1 VDIGLTDQASAH
13 RISAGRSLF
22 RGHMRRFA
30 QWSRRHPRIA
40 WVTAAAVVCLVLFWC
55 YLRQAQTYQLNT
67 DPAGQA
73 LQAWDMLHGNLL
85 LRGWWLGDVSFY
97 TVELPLNMIIEMIVG
112 LRPVEISILAALVY
126 TAVVLLTALLAKG
139 RARGR
144 EGVVR
149 ALLGGGILLAPS
161 LVLGTR
167 VLMQGPDHLGTAVP
181 ILLMLLVLDRARERW
196 WVPVVVGVLLT
207 LAQVSDVLATFAG
220 AVAVAVAC
228 GVRVVRG
235 RPQKSGGYDLC
246 LGLAA
251 VASIGLARLVLWG
264 INAAGGFYMR
274 PPKNGLGLAPISALP
289 AHLGDTGYNLLILF
303 GADFFGQQTVVGV
316 ILAVLHLTGVAL
328 ALWGLWIGLSGF
340 FGCAADRVTQ
350 VLVAGTVI
358 ILAAGIFG
366 NYMSK
371 IVGAH
376 EIVTVLPFC
385 AVLAGRLLGDR
396 LVKARLVPLLAVG
409 LACYLGALA
418 YNDTQPVQAP
428 LHADLA
434 DWLEAHHLT
443 TGLAPYWE
451 SNITSL
457 DSGGRVRLAPLKPGG
472 ASANPY
478 ESDSAWYDPAVSRA
492 NFVVTVSAPPS
503 DASLVTPAQVQAQ
516 FGPPARTYHF
526 REYTVM
532 VYDYNLLT
540 RLQVPSLGGFLGGSR
555 LLTSS
560 GARGSA
566 DAPSESSPQ
575 DTAVSVH
582 EPAAHGGRTKR

>member
-1 VDIGLTDQASAH
+1 VDIGLTDQASA
-13 RISAGRSLF
+13 RRVSAGRSLF
-22 RGHMRRFA
+22 REHMRRFT
-30 QWSRRHPRIA
+30 QWSRRHPRLA

-55 YLRQAQTYQLNT
+55 YLRQAQTYQLNA

-112 LRPVEISILAALVY
+112 LRPVEISILAALIY

-139 RARGR
+139 SARGR

-181 ILLMLLVLDRARERW
+181 ILVMLLVLDRAPERW

-220 AVAVAVAC
+220 AAAVAVAC
-228 GVRVVRG
+228 GVRVCLEIVRSQ
-235 RPQKSGGYDLC
+235 RPLKSAGYDLS

-251 VASIGLARLVLWG
+251 VVSIGLAQLVLWG

-274 PPKNGLGLAPISALP
+274 PPKNGLGLAPLSALP
-289 AHLGDTGYNLLILF
+289 AHAGDLGYNLLILF
-303 GADFFGQQTVVGV
+303 GADFFGQNTVVGV
-316 ILAVLHLTGVAL
+316 VLALLHLTGVAL
-328 ALWGLWIGLSGF
+328 ALWGLLIGLSGF
-340 FGCAADRVTQ
+340 FGRAADRVTQ
-350 VLVAGTVI
+350 VLVASTVI
-358 ILAAGIFG
+358 ILAAGTFS

-385 AVLAGRLLGDR
+385 AVLAGRLLGGG
-396 LVKARLVPLLAVG
+396 LVKARLTPLLAVG

-418 YNDTQPVQAP
+418 YNDTQPIRAP
-428 LHADLA
+428 LHVDLA
-434 DWLEAHHLT
+434 NWLEAHHLT

-472 ASANPY
+472 AAANPY
-478 ESDSAWYDPAVSRA
+478 ESDAAWYNPAVSRA

-503 DASLVTPAQVQAQ
+503 DAALVTPDEVRAQ

-526 REYTVM
+526 EEYTVM

-540 RLQVPSLGGFLGGSR
+540 RLQVPSVGGF
-555 LLTSS
+555 
-560 GARGSA
+560 
-566 DAPSESSPQ
+566 
-575 DTAVSVH
+575 
-582 EPAAHGGRTKR
+582 

>member
-1 VDIGLTDQASAH
+1 MDSGLTDQATA
-13 RISAGRSLF
+13 RPAGAGRSPF
-22 RGHMRRFA
+22 REHMRRFTR
-30 QWSRRHPRIA
+30 WSRRHPRIA
-40 WVTAAAVVCLVLFWC
+40 WVTATAGIGLVLFWC
-55 YLRQAQTYQLNT
+55 YLRQAQTYQLNA

-97 TVELPLNMIIEMIVG
+97 TVELPLNMIIEAIIG
-112 LRPVEISILAALVY
+112 LRPVGIHILAALIY

-139 RARGR
+139 SARGR

-181 ILLMLLVLDRARERW
+181 ILLALLVLDRAQERW

-207 LAQVSDVLATFAG
+207 LAQVSDVLATFA
-220 AVAVAVAC
+220 AAAAVAVAC
-228 GVRVVRG
+228 GVRVFLEIVRRQ
-235 RPQKSGGYDLC
+235 RPLKSAGYDLS

-251 VASIGLARLVLWG
+251 VVSVGLAHLVLRG

-274 PPKNGLGLAPISALP
+274 PPKNGMGLAPISALP
-289 AHLGDTGYNLLILF
+289 AHAWDTVYNLLILF
-303 GADFFGQQTVVGV
+303 GADFFGQRTVVGV
-316 ILAVLHLTGVAL
+316 VLALLHLTGVAL
-328 ALWGLWIGLSGF
+328 ALWGLLIGLFGF
-340 FGCAADRVTQ
+340 FGRAADRVTQ

-385 AVLAGRLLGDR
+385 AVLAGRLLGGG

-418 YNDTQPVQAP
+418 YNDTQPVRAP
-428 LHADLA
+428 LHVDLA

-457 DSGGRVRLAPLKPGG
+457 ASGGRVRLAPLKPGG

-478 ESDSAWYDPAVSRA
+478 ESDSAWYNPAVSRA

-503 DASLVTPAQVQAQ
+503 DASLVTPGEVHAR

-526 REYTVM
+526 KEYTVM

-540 RLQVPSLGGFLGGSR
+540 RLQVPSLGGF
-555 LLTSS
+555 
-560 GARGSA
+560 
-566 DAPSESSPQ
+566 
-575 DTAVSVH
+575 
-582 EPAAHGGRTKR
+582 

>member
-1 VDIGLTDQASAH
+1 VDIGLTDQASA
-13 RISAGRSLF
+13 RRVSAGRSLF
-22 RGHMRRFA
+22 REHMLRFTR
-30 QWSRRHPRIA
+30 WSRRHPRLA

-55 YLRQAQTYQLNT
+55 YLRQAQTYQLNA

-97 TVELPLNMIIEMIVG
+97 TVELPLNMIIEAIVG
-112 LRPVEISILAALVY
+112 LRPVEISILAALIY

-139 RARGR
+139 SARGR

-220 AVAVAVAC
+220 AVAVAAAC
-228 GVRVVRG
+228 GVRVFLDVVRSQ
-235 RPQKSGGYDLC
+235 RPLKSAGYDIS

-251 VASIGLARLVLWG
+251 VFSIGLARLVLWG

-274 PPKNGLGLAPISALP
+274 PPKNGMGLAPISALP
-289 AHLGDTGYNLLILF
+289 THAWETGYNLLILF
-303 GADFFGQQTVVGV
+303 GADFFGQHTVIGV
-316 ILAVLHLTGVAL
+316 VFALLHLAGLAL
-328 ALWGLWIGLSGF
+328 ALWGLLIGLSGF
-340 FGCAADRVTQ
+340 FGRTADRVIQ
-350 VLVAGTVI
+350 VLVASTVI

-385 AVLAGRLLGDR
+385 AVLAGRLLGGG
-396 LVKARLVPLLAVG
+396 LVKARLVPVLAVG

-503 DASLVTPAQVQAQ
+503 DASLVTPDDVQAQ

-526 REYTVM
+526 DEYTVM

-540 RLQVPSLGGFLGGSR
+540 RLQVPSLGGF
-555 LLTSS
+555 
-560 GARGSA
+560 
-566 DAPSESSPQ
+566 
-575 DTAVSVH
+575 
-582 EPAAHGGRTKR
+582 

>member
-1 VDIGLTDQASAH
+1 
-13 RISAGRSLF
+13 
-22 RGHMRRFA
+22 
-30 QWSRRHPRIA
+30 
-40 WVTAAAVVCLVLFWC
+40 
-55 YLRQAQTYQLNT
+55 
-67 DPAGQA
+67 
-73 LQAWDMLHGNLL
+73 
-85 LRGWWLGDVSFY
+85 
-97 TVELPLNMIIEMIVG
+97 
-112 LRPVEISILAALVY
+112 
-126 TAVVLLTALLAKG
+126 
-139 RARGR
+139 
-144 EGVVR
+144 
-149 ALLGGGILLAPS
+149 
-161 LVLGTR
+161 
-167 VLMQGPDHLGTAVP
+167 
-181 ILLMLLVLDRARERW
+181 
-196 WVPVVVGVLLT
+196 VLLT

-220 AVAVAVAC
+220 AAAVALAC
-228 GVRVVRG
+228 GVRVFLDVVRCQ
-235 RPQKSGGYDLC
+235 RPLKSAGYDLS

-251 VASIGLARLVLWG
+251 VISIGLAHLILWG

-289 AHLGDTGYNLLILF
+289 AHAGETVYNLLILF

-316 ILAVLHLTGVAL
+316 ILALLHLTGVAL
-328 ALWGLWIGLSGF
+328 ALWGLLIGLSGF
-340 FGCAADRVTQ
+340 FGRAADRVTQ

-385 AVLAGRLLGDR
+385 AVLAGRLLGGG
-396 LVKARLVPLLAVG
+396 LVKARLVPVLAVG

-457 DSGGRVRLAPLKPGG
+457 NSGGRVRLAPLKPGG

-478 ESDSAWYDPAVSRA
+478 ESHSAWYNPAVSRA

-503 DASLVTPAQVQAQ
+503 DASLVTPAQVHAQ

-526 REYTVM
+526 KEYTVM

-540 RLQVPSLGGFLGGSR
+540 RLQVPSLGGF
-555 LLTSS
+555 
-560 GARGSA
+560 
-566 DAPSESSPQ
+566 
-575 DTAVSVH
+575 
-582 EPAAHGGRTKR
+582 

>member
-1 VDIGLTDQASAH
+1 MDIGLTDQASA
-13 RISAGRSLF
+13 RRASAGRSLF
-22 RGHMRRFA
+22 REHMRRFT
-30 QWSRRHPRIA
+30 QWSRRHPRLA

-55 YLRQAQTYQLNT
+55 YLRQAQTYQLNV

-112 LRPVEISILAALVY
+112 LRPVEISILAALIY

-139 RARGR
+139 SARGR

-181 ILLMLLVLDRARERW
+181 ILLALLVLDRTPERW
-196 WVPVVVGVLLT
+196 WVPVLVGVLLT

-220 AVAVAVAC
+220 AAAVAVAC
-228 GVRVVRG
+228 GVRVGLEIVRG
-235 RPQKSGGYDLC
+235 RPLKSAGYDLC

-251 VASIGLARLVLWG
+251 VVSIGLAHLVLWG

-274 PPKNGLGLAPISALP
+274 PPKYGLGLAPLSALP
-289 AHLGDTGYNLLILF
+289 THAWETGYNLLILF
-303 GADFFGQQTVVGV
+303 GADFFGQHTVVGV
-316 ILAVLHLTGVAL
+316 VLALLHLAGVAL
-328 ALWGLWIGLSGF
+328 ALCGLSIGLSGF
-340 FGCAADRVTQ
+340 FGRGADRVTQ

-366 NYMSK
+366 NYMSEV
-371 IVGAH
+371 VGAH

-385 AVLAGRLLGDR
+385 AVLAGRLLGDG

-418 YNDTQPVQAP
+418 YNDTQPVRAP
-428 LHADLA
+428 LHGNLA

-443 TGLAPYWE
+443 SGLAPYWE

-478 ESDSAWYDPAVSRA
+478 ESDSAWFDPAVSRA
-492 NFVVTVSAPPS
+492 NFVVTVSSPPS
-503 DASLVTPAQVQAQ
+503 DAALVTPGQVDAR

-526 REYTVM
+526 EEYTVM

-540 RLQVPSLGGFLGGSR
+540 RLQVPSLGGF
-555 LLTSS
+555 
-560 GARGSA
+560 
-566 DAPSESSPQ
+566 
-575 DTAVSVH
+575 
-582 EPAAHGGRTKR
+582 

>member
-1 VDIGLTDQASAH
+1 VDIGLTDQASA
-13 RISAGRSLF
+13 RRASAGRSLF
-22 RGHMRRFA
+22 REHMLRFTR
-30 QWSRRHPRIA
+30 WSRRHPRLA

-112 LRPVEISILAALVY
+112 LRPVEISILAALIY

-139 RARGR
+139 SARGR

-220 AVAVAVAC
+220 AAAVALAC
-228 GVRVVRG
+228 GVRVFLDVVRCQ
-235 RPQKSGGYDLC
+235 RPLKSAGYDLS

-251 VASIGLARLVLWG
+251 VISIGLAHLILWG

-289 AHLGDTGYNLLILF
+289 AHAGETVYNLLILF

-316 ILAVLHLTGVAL
+316 ILALLHLTGVAL
-328 ALWGLWIGLSGF
+328 ALWGLLIGLSGF
-340 FGCAADRVTQ
+340 FGRAADRVTQ

-385 AVLAGRLLGDR
+385 AVLAGRLLGGG
-396 LVKARLVPLLAVG
+396 LVKARLVPVLAVG

-457 DSGGRVRLAPLKPGG
+457 NSGGRVRLAPLKPGG

-478 ESDSAWYDPAVSRA
+478 ESHSAWYNPAVSRA

-503 DASLVTPAQVQAQ
+503 DASLVTPAQVHAQ

-526 REYTVM
+526 KEYTVM

-540 RLQVPSLGGFLGGSR
+540 RLQVPSLGGF
-555 LLTSS
+555 
-560 GARGSA
+560 
-566 DAPSESSPQ
+566 
-575 DTAVSVH
+575 
-582 EPAAHGGRTKR
+582 

>member
-1 VDIGLTDQASAH
+1 MDIGLTDQASA
-13 RISAGRSLF
+13 RRVSAGRSLF
-22 RGHMRRFA
+22 REHMLRFTR
-30 QWSRRHPRIA
+30 WSRRHPRLA

-112 LRPVEISILAALVY
+112 LRPVEISILAALIY

-139 RARGR
+139 SARGR

-181 ILLMLLVLDRARERW
+181 ILLMLLVLDRAPERW

-220 AVAVAVAC
+220 AAAVAVAC
-228 GVRVVRG
+228 GVRVCLEIVRRQ
-235 RPQKSGGYDLC
+235 RPLKFPGYDLS
-246 LGLAA
+246 LVVAA
-251 VASIGLARLVLWG
+251 VISIGLAHLVPWG
-264 INAAGGFYMR
+264 IHAAGGFYLR

-289 AHLGDTGYNLLILF
+289 THAWDMGYNLLILF
-303 GADFFGQQTVVGV
+303 GADFFGQQTAVGV
-316 ILAVLHLTGVAL
+316 VLALLHLTGVAL
-328 ALWGLWIGLSGF
+328 ALLGLLIGLFGF
-340 FGCAADRVTQ
+340 FGRAADRVIQ

-358 ILAAGIFG
+358 ILVAGTFG
-366 NYMSK
+366 NYMAK

-385 AVLAGRLLGDR
+385 AVLAGRLLGGC
-396 LVKARLVPLLAVG
+396 LVKARLVPTLAVG

-418 YNDTQPVQAP
+418 YNDTQPIQAP
-428 LHADLA
+428 LHVDLA

-478 ESDSAWYDPAVSRA
+478 ESNSAWYNPAVSRA

-503 DASLVTPAQVQAQ
+503 DASLVTPGEVLAQ

-526 REYTVM
+526 EEYTVM

-540 RLQVPSLGGFLGGSR
+540 RLRVPSLGGF
-555 LLTSS
+555 
-560 GARGSA
+560 
-566 DAPSESSPQ
+566 
-575 DTAVSVH
+575 
-582 EPAAHGGRTKR
+582 

>member
-1 VDIGLTDQASAH
+1 VDIGLTDQASA
-13 RISAGRSLF
+13 RRASAGRSLF
-22 RGHMRRFA
+22 REHMLRFT
-30 QWSRRHPRIA
+30 QWSRRHPRLA
-40 WVTAAAVVCLVLFWC
+40 WVTAAVLVCLVLFWC
-55 YLRQAQTYQLNT
+55 YLRQAQTYQLNA

-97 TVELPLNMIIEMIVG
+97 TVELPLNMIIEAIIG
-112 LRPVEISILAALVY
+112 LRPLEISILAALIY

-139 RARGR
+139 SARGR

-220 AVAVAVAC
+220 AAAVAVAC
-228 GVRVVRG
+228 GVRVFLDVVRCQ
-235 RPQKSGGYDLC
+235 RPLKSAGYDIS

-251 VASIGLARLVLWG
+251 VISIGLAHLVIWG

-274 PPKNGLGLAPISALP
+274 PPKNGIGFAPLSALP
-289 AHLGDTGYNLLILF
+289 THAWETGYNLLILF
-303 GADFFGQQTVVGV
+303 GADFFGQQTTVGV
-316 ILAVLHLTGVAL
+316 VLALLHLAGLAL
-328 ALWGLWIGLSGF
+328 ALWGLLIGLSGF
-340 FGCAADRVTQ
+340 FGRTADRVTQ
-350 VLVAGTVI
+350 ILVASTVI
-358 ILAAGIFG
+358 ILAAGMFG
-366 NYMSK
+366 NYMSEV
-371 IVGAH
+371 VGAH

-385 AVLAGRLLGDR
+385 AVLAGRLLGGG
-396 LVKARLVPLLAVG
+396 LVRARLVPLLAVG

-418 YNDTQPVQAP
+418 YNDTQPVRAP

-478 ESDSAWYDPAVSRA
+478 ESNSAWYDPAVSRA

-503 DASLVTPAQVQAQ
+503 DASLVTPAQVEAQ

-526 REYTVM
+526 KEYTVM

-540 RLQVPSLGGFLGGSR
+540 RLQVPSLGGF
-555 LLTSS
+555 
-560 GARGSA
+560 
-566 DAPSESSPQ
+566 
-575 DTAVSVH
+575 
-582 EPAAHGGRTKR
+582 

>member
-1 VDIGLTDQASAH
+1 MDSGLTDQATA
-13 RISAGRSLF
+13 RPAGAGRSPF
-22 RGHMRRFA
+22 REHMRRFA
-30 QWSRRHPRIA
+30 RWSRRHPRLL
-40 WVTAAAVVCLVLFWC
+40 WVTATAAIGLVLFWC

-97 TVELPLNMIIEMIVG
+97 TVELPLNMIIEAIIG
-112 LRPVEISILAALVY
+112 LRPFEIPILAALIY

-139 RARGR
+139 SARGR

-149 ALLGGGILLAPS
+149 AVLGGGILLAPS

-181 ILLMLLVLDRARERW
+181 ILLMLLVLDRAPERW

-220 AVAVAVAC
+220 AAAVAVAC
-228 GVRVVRG
+228 GVRVCLEIVRRQ
-235 RPQKSGGYDLC
+235 RPLKFPGYDLS
-246 LGLAA
+246 LVVAA
-251 VASIGLARLVLWG
+251 VISIGLAHLVLWG
-264 INAAGGFYMR
+264 IHAAGGFYLR

-289 AHLGDTGYNLLILF
+289 THAWDMGYNLLILF
-303 GADFFGQQTVVGV
+303 GADFFGQQTAVGV
-316 ILAVLHLTGVAL
+316 VLALLHLTGVAL
-328 ALWGLWIGLSGF
+328 ALLGLLIGLFGF
-340 FGCAADRVTQ
+340 FGRAADRVIQ

-358 ILAAGIFG
+358 ILAAGTFG

-385 AVLAGRLLGDR
+385 AVLAGRLLGGR
-396 LVKARLVPLLAVG
+396 LVKARLVPTLAVG

-418 YNDTQPVQAP
+418 YNDTQPIQAP
-428 LHADLA
+428 LHVDLA

-478 ESDSAWYDPAVSRA
+478 ESNSAWYNPAVSRA

-503 DASLVTPAQVQAQ
+503 DASLVTPGEVLAQ

-526 REYTVM
+526 EEYTVM

-540 RLQVPSLGGFLGGSR
+540 RLRVPSLGGF
-555 LLTSS
+555 
-560 GARGSA
+560 
-566 DAPSESSPQ
+566 
-575 DTAVSVH
+575 
-582 EPAAHGGRTKR
+582 

>member
-1 VDIGLTDQASAH
+1 MDSGLTDQATA
-13 RISAGRSLF
+13 RPAGAGRSPF
-22 RGHMRRFA
+22 REHMRRFA
-30 QWSRRHPRIA
+30 RWSRRHPRLV
-40 WVTAAAVVCLVLFWC
+40 WVAAAAAVCLVLFWC
-55 YLRQAQTYQLNT
+55 YLRQAQTYQLNA

-97 TVELPLNMIIEMIVG
+97 TVELPLNMIIEAIVG
-112 LRPVEISILAALVY
+112 LRPVEIPILAALIY

-139 RARGR
+139 SAHGR

-167 VLMQGPDHLGTAVP
+167 VLLQGPDHLGTAVP
-181 ILLMLLVLDRARERW
+181 ILLALLVLDRAPERW

-220 AVAVAVAC
+220 AAAVAVAC
-228 GVRVVRG
+228 GVRVFLDSVRRQ
-235 RPQKSGGYDLC
+235 RPLKSAGYDLS

-251 VASIGLARLVLWG
+251 VVSIGLAHLVLWG

-274 PPKNGLGLAPISALP
+274 PPKNGLGLAPLSALP
-289 AHLGDTGYNLLILF
+289 AHAGDLGYNLLILF
-303 GADFFGQQTVVGV
+303 GADFFGQDTVVGV
-316 ILAVLHLTGVAL
+316 VLALLHLTGVAL
-328 ALWGLWIGLSGF
+328 ALWGLLIGLSGF
-340 FGCAADRVTQ
+340 FGRAADRVTQ
-350 VLVAGTVI
+350 VLVASTVI
-358 ILAAGIFG
+358 ILAAGTFS

-385 AVLAGRLLGDR
+385 AVLAGRLLGGG
-396 LVKARLVPLLAVG
+396 LVKARLTPLLAVG

-418 YNDTQPVQAP
+418 YNDTQPIRAP
-428 LHADLA
+428 LHVDLA

-457 DSGGRVRLAPLKPGG
+457 ASGGRVRLAPLKPGG

-478 ESDSAWYDPAVSRA
+478 ESDSAWYNPAVSRA
-492 NFVVTVSAPPS
+492 NFVVMVSAPPS
-503 DASLVTPAQVQAQ
+503 DAALVTPDDVRAQ

-526 REYTVM
+526 EEYTVM

-540 RLQVPSLGGFLGGSR
+540 RLQVPSLGGF
-555 LLTSS
+555 
-560 GARGSA
+560 
-566 DAPSESSPQ
+566 
-575 DTAVSVH
+575 
-582 EPAAHGGRTKR
+582 

>member
-1 VDIGLTDQASAH
+1 VDIGLTDQASA
-13 RISAGRSLF
+13 RRVSAGRSLF
-22 RGHMRRFA
+22 REHMLRFTR
-30 QWSRRHPRIA
+30 WSRRHPRLA

-112 LRPVEISILAALVY
+112 LRPVEISILAALIY

-139 RARGR
+139 SARGR

-181 ILLMLLVLDRARERW
+181 ILLMLLVLDRAPERW

-220 AVAVAVAC
+220 AAAVAVAC
-228 GVRVVRG
+228 GVRVFLNSVRRQ
-235 RPQKSGGYDLC
+235 RPPKSAGYDLS

-251 VASIGLARLVLWG
+251 VVSIGLAHLVLWG

-274 PPKNGLGLAPISALP
+274 PPKNGLGLAPLSTLATH
-289 AHLGDTGYNLLILF
+289 AWETGYNLLILF
-303 GADFFGQQTVVGV
+303 GADFFGQDTVVSV
-316 ILAVLHLTGVAL
+316 VLAVLHLTGVAL
-328 ALWGLWIGLSGF
+328 ALWGLLIGLSGF
-340 FGCAADRVTQ
+340 FGRAADRVTQ
-350 VLVAGTVI
+350 VLVASTVI
-358 ILAAGIFG
+358 ILAAGLFG
-366 NYMSK
+366 NYMSEV
-371 IVGAH
+371 VGAH

-385 AVLAGRLLGDR
+385 AVLAGRLLGDG
-396 LVKARLVPLLAVG
+396 LVKLRLVPLLAVG

-428 LHADLA
+428 LHVDLA
-434 DWLEAHHLT
+434 NWLEAHHLT

-478 ESDSAWYDPAVSRA
+478 ESDSAWYNPAVSRA

-503 DASLVTPAQVQAQ
+503 DAALVTPADVRAQ

-526 REYTVM
+526 EEYTVM

-540 RLQVPSLGGFLGGSR
+540 RLQVPSLGGF
-555 LLTSS
+555 
-560 GARGSA
+560 
-566 DAPSESSPQ
+566 
-575 DTAVSVH
+575 
-582 EPAAHGGRTKR
+582 

>member
-1 VDIGLTDQASAH
+1 VDIGLTDQASA
-13 RISAGRSLF
+13 RRVSAGRSLF
-22 RGHMRRFA
+22 REHMRRFT
-30 QWSRRHPRIA
+30 QWSGRHPRLA

-55 YLRQAQTYQLNT
+55 YLRQAQTYQLNA

-85 LRGWWLGDVSFY
+85 LSGWWLGDVSFY

-112 LRPVEISILAALVY
+112 LRPVEISVLAALIY

-139 RARGR
+139 SARGR

-181 ILLMLLVLDRARERW
+181 ILVMLLVLDRAPERW

-220 AVAVAVAC
+220 AAAVAVAC
-228 GVRVVRG
+228 GVRVFLDSVRRQ
-235 RPQKSGGYDLC
+235 RPLKSAGYDLS

-251 VASIGLARLVLWG
+251 VVSIGLAQLVLWG

-274 PPKNGLGLAPISALP
+274 PPKNGLGLAPLSALP
-289 AHLGDTGYNLLILF
+289 AHAGDLGYNLLILF
-303 GADFFGQQTVVGV
+303 GADFFGQNTVVGV
-316 ILAVLHLTGVAL
+316 VLALLHLTGVAL
-328 ALWGLWIGLSGF
+328 ALWGLLIGLSGF
-340 FGCAADRVTQ
+340 FGRAADRVTQ
-350 VLVAGTVI
+350 VLVASTVI
-358 ILAAGIFG
+358 ILAAGTFS

-385 AVLAGRLLGDR
+385 AVLAGRLLGGG
-396 LVKARLVPLLAVG
+396 LVKARLTPLLAVG

-418 YNDTQPVQAP
+418 YNDTQPIRAP
-428 LHADLA
+428 LHVDLA
-434 DWLEAHHLT
+434 NWLEAHHLT

-503 DASLVTPAQVQAQ
+503 DAALVTPDEVRAQ

-526 REYTVM
+526 EEYTVM

-540 RLQVPSLGGFLGGSR
+540 RLQVPSVGGF
-555 LLTSS
+555 
-560 GARGSA
+560 
-566 DAPSESSPQ
+566 
-575 DTAVSVH
+575 
-582 EPAAHGGRTKR
+582 

>member
-1 VDIGLTDQASAH
+1 
-13 RISAGRSLF
+13 
-22 RGHMRRFA
+22 
-30 QWSRRHPRIA
+30 
-40 WVTAAAVVCLVLFWC
+40 VLFWC
-55 YLRQAQTYQLNT
+55 YLRQAQTYQLNA

-97 TVELPLNMIIEMIVG
+97 TVELPLNMIIEAIVG
-112 LRPVEISILAALVY
+112 LRPVEISILAALIY

-139 RARGR
+139 SARGR

-228 GVRVVRG
+228 GVRVFLDVVRCQ
-235 RPQKSGGYDLC
+235 RPLKSAGYDIS

-251 VASIGLARLVLWG
+251 VFSIGLARLVLWG

-274 PPKNGLGLAPISALP
+274 PPKNGMGLAPISALP
-289 AHLGDTGYNLLILF
+289 THAWETGYNLLILF
-303 GADFFGQQTVVGV
+303 GADFFGQHTVIGV
-316 ILAVLHLTGVAL
+316 VFALLHLAGLAL
-328 ALWGLWIGLSGF
+328 ALWGLLIGLSGF
-340 FGCAADRVTQ
+340 FGRTADRVIQ
-350 VLVAGTVI
+350 VLVASTVI

-385 AVLAGRLLGDR
+385 AVLAGRLLGSG

-418 YNDTQPVQAP
+418 YNDTQPVRAP

-503 DASLVTPAQVQAQ
+503 DASLVTPDEVQAQ

-526 REYTVM
+526 DEYTVM

-540 RLQVPSLGGFLGGSR
+540 RLQVPSLGGF
-555 LLTSS
+555 
-560 GARGSA
+560 
-566 DAPSESSPQ
+566 
-575 DTAVSVH
+575 
-582 EPAAHGGRTKR
+582 

>member
-1 VDIGLTDQASAH
+1 MDIGLTDQASA
-13 RISAGRSLF
+13 RRVSAGRSLF
-22 RGHMRRFA
+22 REHMRRFT
-30 QWSRRHPRIA
+30 QWSRRHPRLA

-55 YLRQAQTYQLNT
+55 YLRQAQTYQLNA

-112 LRPVEISILAALVY
+112 LRPVEISILAALIY

-139 RARGR
+139 SARGR

-181 ILLMLLVLDRARERW
+181 ILLALLVLDRAPERW

-220 AVAVAVAC
+220 AAAVAVAC
-228 GVRVVRG
+228 GVRVGLEVVRRQ
-235 RPQKSGGYDLC
+235 RPLKSAGYDLWI
-246 LGLAA
+246 GLAA
-251 VASIGLARLVLWG
+251 VISIELAHLVLWG

-289 AHLGDTGYNLLILF
+289 AHAGDLAYNLLILF
-303 GADFFGQQTVVGV
+303 GADFFGQHTAVGV
-316 ILAVLHLTGVAL
+316 VLALLHLTGVAL
-328 ALWGLWIGLSGF
+328 ALCGLLIGLAGF
-340 FGCAADRVTQ
+340 FGRAADRVIQ

-358 ILAAGIFG
+358 ILAAGTFG

-385 AVLAGRLLGDR
+385 AVLAGRFLGGA

-428 LHADLA
+428 LHVDLA
-434 DWLEAHHLT
+434 DWLVAHHLT

-492 NFVVTVSAPPS
+492 NFVVTVSSPPS
-503 DASLVTPAQVQAQ
+503 DASLVTPGQVQAR

-526 REYTVM
+526 KEYTVM

-540 RLQVPSLGGFLGGSR
+540 RLQVPSLGGF
-555 LLTSS
+555 
-560 GARGSA
+560 
-566 DAPSESSPQ
+566 
-575 DTAVSVH
+575 
-582 EPAAHGGRTKR
+582 

>member
-1 VDIGLTDQASAH
+1 VDIGLTDQASA
-13 RISAGRSLF
+13 RRVSAGRSLF
-22 RGHMRRFA
+22 REHMLRFTR
-30 QWSRRHPRIA
+30 WSRRHPRLA

-112 LRPVEISILAALVY
+112 LRPVEISILAALIY

-139 RARGR
+139 SARGR

-220 AVAVAVAC
+220 AAAVALAC
-228 GVRVVRG
+228 GVRVFLDVVRCQ
-235 RPQKSGGYDLC
+235 RPLKSAGYDLS

-251 VASIGLARLVLWG
+251 VISIGLAHLILWG

-289 AHLGDTGYNLLILF
+289 AHAGETVYNLLILF

-316 ILAVLHLTGVAL
+316 ILALLHLTGVAL
-328 ALWGLWIGLSGF
+328 ALWGLLIGLSGF
-340 FGCAADRVTQ
+340 FGRAADRVTQ

-385 AVLAGRLLGDR
+385 AVLAGRLLGGG
-396 LVKARLVPLLAVG
+396 LVKARLVPVLAVG

-503 DASLVTPAQVQAQ
+503 DASLVTPDEVQAQ

-526 REYTVM
+526 DEYTVM

-540 RLQVPSLGGFLGGSR
+540 RLQVPSLGGF
-555 LLTSS
+555 
-560 GARGSA
+560 
-566 DAPSESSPQ
+566 
-575 DTAVSVH
+575 
-582 EPAAHGGRTKR
+582 

>member
-1 VDIGLTDQASAH
+1 MDTGLTDQATAQH
-13 RISAGRSLF
+13 AGSGWLPCWE
-22 RGHMRRFA
+22 HMRRFA
-30 QWSRRHPRIA
+30 RWSRRHPRIA
-40 WVTAAAVVCLVLFWC
+40 WVTAAAVVSLVLFWC
-55 YLRQAQTYQLNT
+55 YLRQAETYQLNA

-97 TVELPLNMIIEMIVG
+97 TVELPLNMIIEAIIG
-112 LRPVEISILAALVY
+112 LRPVEIHILAALIY

-139 RARGR
+139 SARGR

-167 VLMQGPDHLGTAVP
+167 VLMQGPDHLGTVVP
-181 ILLMLLVLDRARERW
+181 ILLMLLVLDRAPERW

-207 LAQVSDVLATFAG
+207 LAQVSDALATFA
-220 AVAVAVAC
+220 AAAAVAVAC
-228 GVRVVRG
+228 GVRVCSEILCRQ
-235 RPQKSGGYDLC
+235 RPRKFRGYDLS
-246 LGLAA
+246 LVVAA
-251 VASIGLARLVLWG
+251 VISIGLAHLVLSG
-264 INAAGGFYMR
+264 IHAAGGFYMP
-274 PPKNGLGLAPISALP
+274 PPKNGMGFAPLSALP
-289 AHLGDTGYNLLILF
+289 AHAWDMGYNLLILF
-303 GADFFGQQTVVGV
+303 GADFFGQQTTVGV
-316 ILAVLHLTGVAL
+316 VLALLHLAGVAL
-328 ALWGLWIGLSGF
+328 ALWGLLLGLFGF
-340 FGCAADRVTQ
+340 FGRAADRVPQ

-358 ILAAGIFG
+358 ILVAGTFG

-385 AVLAGRLLGDR
+385 AVLAGRLLGGR
-396 LVKARLVPLLAVG
+396 LVKARLAPLLAPLLAVG

-428 LHADLA
+428 LHVDLA

-478 ESDSAWYDPAVSRA
+478 ESDSAWYNPAVSRA
-492 NFVVTVSAPPS
+492 NFVVTVSSPPS
-503 DASLVTPAQVQAQ
+503 DASLVTPGEVHAR

-526 REYTVM
+526 KQYTVM

-540 RLQVPSLGGFLGGSR
+540 WLHIPSLGGFSAGQLPQSP
-555 LLTSS
+555 LTT
-560 GARGSA
+560 
-566 DAPSESSPQ
+566 PH
-575 DTAVSVH
+575 VC
-582 EPAAHGGRTKR
+582 

>member
-1 VDIGLTDQASAH
+1 MDIGLTDQASAH

-22 RGHMRRFA
+22 REHMRRLT
-30 QWSRRHPRIA
+30 QWSRRHPRLA

-55 YLRQAQTYQLNT
+55 YLRQAQTYQLNV

-112 LRPVEISILAALVY
+112 LRPVEISILAALIY

-139 RARGR
+139 SARGR

-181 ILLMLLVLDRARERW
+181 ILLALLVLDRAPERW

-220 AVAVAVAC
+220 AAAVAVAC
-228 GVRVVRG
+228 GVRVGLEIVRHQ
-235 RPQKSGGYDLC
+235 RPLKSAGYDLWI
-246 LGLAA
+246 GLAA
-251 VASIGLARLVLWG
+251 VISIGLAHLVLWG

-289 AHLGDTGYNLLILF
+289 AHAGDVVYNLLILF
-303 GADFFGQQTVVGV
+303 GADFFGQHTVVGV
-316 ILAVLHLTGVAL
+316 VLALLHLTGVAL
-328 ALWGLWIGLSGF
+328 ALCGLLIGLAGF
-340 FGCAADRVTQ
+340 FGRAADRVTQ
-350 VLVAGTVI
+350 VLVASTVI
-358 ILAAGIFG
+358 ILAAGTFG

-385 AVLAGRLLGDR
+385 AVLAGRLLGGA

-418 YNDTQPVQAP
+418 YNDTQPVRAP
-428 LHADLA
+428 LHTDLA

-478 ESDSAWYDPAVSRA
+478 ESDSAWYNPAVSRA
-492 NFVVTVSAPPS
+492 NFVVTVSSPPS
-503 DASLVTPAQVQAQ
+503 DASLVTPGQVQAQ

-526 REYTVM
+526 KEYTVM

-540 RLQVPSLGGFLGGSR
+540 RLQVPSLGGF
-555 LLTSS
+555 
-560 GARGSA
+560 
-566 DAPSESSPQ
+566 
-575 DTAVSVH
+575 
-582 EPAAHGGRTKR
+582 

>member
-1 VDIGLTDQASAH
+1 VDIGLTDQASA
-13 RISAGRSLF
+13 RRASAGRSLF
-22 RGHMRRFA
+22 REHMLRFTR
-30 QWSRRHPRIA
+30 WSRRHPRLA

-55 YLRQAQTYQLNT
+55 YLRQAQTYQLNA

-97 TVELPLNMIIEMIVG
+97 TVELPLNMIIEAIVG
-112 LRPVEISILAALVY
+112 LRPVEISILAALIY

-139 RARGR
+139 SARGR

-149 ALLGGGILLAPS
+149 ALLGGGMLLAPS

-228 GVRVVRG
+228 GVRVFLDVVRCQ
-235 RPQKSGGYDLC
+235 RPLKSAGYDIS

-251 VASIGLARLVLWG
+251 VFSIGLARLVLWG

-274 PPKNGLGLAPISALP
+274 PPKNGMGLAPISALP
-289 AHLGDTGYNLLILF
+289 THAWETGYNLLILF
-303 GADFFGQQTVVGV
+303 GADFFGQHTVIGV
-316 ILAVLHLTGVAL
+316 VFALLHLAGLAL
-328 ALWGLWIGLSGF
+328 ALWGLLIGLSGF
-340 FGCAADRVTQ
+340 FGRTADRVTQ
-350 VLVAGTVI
+350 VLVASTVI

-385 AVLAGRLLGDR
+385 AVLAGRLLGSG

-418 YNDTQPVQAP
+418 YNDTQPVRAP
-428 LHADLA
+428 LHVDLA

-478 ESDSAWYDPAVSRA
+478 ESNSAWYDPAVSRA

-503 DASLVTPAQVQAQ
+503 DASLVTPDDVQAQ

-526 REYTVM
+526 DEYTVM

-540 RLQVPSLGGFLGGSR
+540 RLQVPSLGGF
-555 LLTSS
+555 
-560 GARGSA
+560 
-566 DAPSESSPQ
+566 
-575 DTAVSVH
+575 
-582 EPAAHGGRTKR
+582 

>member
-1 VDIGLTDQASAH
+1 
-13 RISAGRSLF
+13 
-22 RGHMRRFA
+22 MRRFA
-30 QWSRRHPRIA
+30 RWSRRHPRIA
-40 WVTAAAVVCLVLFWC
+40 WVTATVAIGLVLFWC
-55 YLRQAQTYQLNT
+55 YLRQAQTYQLNA

-97 TVELPLNMIIEMIVG
+97 TVELPLNMIIEAMIG
-112 LRPVEISILAALVY
+112 LRPVEIPILAALIY

-139 RARGR
+139 SARGR

-167 VLMQGPDHLGTAVP
+167 VLMQGP
-181 ILLMLLVLDRARERW
+181 ERW

-220 AVAVAVAC
+220 AAAVAVAC
-228 GVRVVRG
+228 GVRVCLEIVRHQ
-235 RPQKSGGYDLC
+235 RPLKSAGYDLS

-251 VASIGLARLVLWG
+251 VISIGLAHLVLWG
-264 INAAGGFYMR
+264 INAAGGFYMP
-274 PPKNGLGLAPISALP
+274 PPKYGTGFAPLSALP
-289 AHLGDTGYNLLILF
+289 THAWETGYNLLILF
-303 GADFFGQQTVVGV
+303 GADFFGQQTIVGV
-316 ILAVLHLTGVAL
+316 VLALLHLAGVAV
-328 ALWGLWIGLSGF
+328 ALCGLVIGLSGF
-340 FGCAADRVTQ
+340 FGRAADRVTQ
-350 VLVAGTVI
+350 VLVASTVI
-358 ILAAGIFG
+358 ILAAGMFG
-366 NYMSK
+366 NYMSEV
-371 IVGAH
+371 VGAH

-385 AVLAGRLLGDR
+385 AVLAGRLLGGG

-418 YNDTQPVQAP
+418 YNDTQPIQAP
-428 LHADLA
+428 LHVDLA

-472 ASANPY
+472 AFANPY
-478 ESDSAWYDPAVSRA
+478 ESDSAWYNPAVSRA
-492 NFVVTVSAPPS
+492 NFVVTVSSPPL
-503 DASLVTPAQVQAQ
+503 DAALVTPDEVHAQ

-526 REYTVM
+526 KEYTVM

-540 RLQVPSLGGFLGGSR
+540 RLHVPSLGGFLAGQG
-555 LLTSS
+555 
-560 GARGSA
+560 
-566 DAPSESSPQ
+566 
-575 DTAVSVH
+575 V
-582 EPAAHGGRTKR
+582 

>member
-1 VDIGLTDQASAH
+1 VDIGLTDQASA
-13 RISAGRSLF
+13 RRVSAGRSLF
-22 RGHMRRFA
+22 REHMLRFTR
-30 QWSRRHPRIA
+30 WSRRHPRLA
-40 WVTAAAVVCLVLFWC
+40 WVTAAAAVCLVLFWC

-112 LRPVEISILAALVY
+112 LRPVEISILAALIY

-139 RARGR
+139 SARGR

-220 AVAVAVAC
+220 AAAVALAC
-228 GVRVVRG
+228 GVRLFLDVVRCQ
-235 RPQKSGGYDLC
+235 RPLKSAGYDLS

-251 VASIGLARLVLWG
+251 VISIGLAHLILWG

-289 AHLGDTGYNLLILF
+289 AHAGETVYNLLILF

-316 ILAVLHLTGVAL
+316 ILALLHLTGVAL
-328 ALWGLWIGLSGF
+328 ALWGLLIGLSGF
-340 FGCAADRVTQ
+340 FGRAADRVTQ

-385 AVLAGRLLGDR
+385 AVLAGRLLGGG
-396 LVKARLVPLLAVG
+396 LVKARLVPVLAVG

-457 DSGGRVRLAPLKPGG
+457 NSGGRVRLAPLKPGG

-478 ESDSAWYDPAVSRA
+478 ESHSAWYNPAVSRA

-503 DASLVTPAQVQAQ
+503 DASLVTPAQVHAQ

-526 REYTVM
+526 KEYTVM

-540 RLQVPSLGGFLGGSR
+540 RLQVPSLGGF
-555 LLTSS
+555 
-560 GARGSA
+560 
-566 DAPSESSPQ
+566 
-575 DTAVSVH
+575 
-582 EPAAHGGRTKR
+582 

>member
-1 VDIGLTDQASAH
+1 LTDQATA
-13 RISAGRSLF
+13 RPAGAGRSLF
-22 RGHMRRFA
+22 REHMLRFTR
-30 QWSRRHPRIA
+30 WSRRHPRLA
-40 WVTAAAVVCLVLFWC
+40 WVTVAAVVCLVLFWC
-55 YLRQAQTYQLNT
+55 YLRQAQTYQLNA

-112 LRPVEISILAALVY
+112 LRPVEISILAALIY

-139 RARGR
+139 SARGR

-167 VLMQGPDHLGTAVP
+167 VLMQGPDHLGTAIP
-181 ILLMLLVLDRARERW
+181 ILLMLLVLDRAPERW

-220 AVAVAVAC
+220 AAAVAVAC
-228 GVRVVRG
+228 GVRVFLDSVRRQ
-235 RPQKSGGYDLC
+235 RPLKSAGYDLS

-251 VASIGLARLVLWG
+251 VVSIGLARLVLWG
-264 INAAGGFYMR
+264 INAVGGFYMR
-274 PPKNGLGLAPISALP
+274 PPKNGLGLAPLSALP
-289 AHLGDTGYNLLILF
+289 AHAGDLGYNLLILF
-303 GADFFGQQTVVGV
+303 GADFFGQDTVVGV
-316 ILAVLHLTGVAL
+316 VLALLHLTGVAL
-328 ALWGLWIGLSGF
+328 ALWGLLIGLSGF
-340 FGCAADRVTQ
+340 FGRAADRVTQ
-350 VLVAGTVI
+350 VLVASTVI
-358 ILAAGIFG
+358 ILAAGTFS

-385 AVLAGRLLGDR
+385 AVLAGRLLGGG
-396 LVKARLVPLLAVG
+396 LVKARLTPLLAVG

-418 YNDTQPVQAP
+418 YNDTQPVRAP
-428 LHADLA
+428 LHVDLA

-478 ESDSAWYDPAVSRA
+478 ESDSAWYNPAVSRA

-503 DASLVTPAQVQAQ
+503 DAALVTPDEVRAQ

-526 REYTVM
+526 EEYTVM

-540 RLQVPSLGGFLGGSR
+540 RLQVPSLGGF
-555 LLTSS
+555 
-560 GARGSA
+560 
-566 DAPSESSPQ
+566 
-575 DTAVSVH
+575 
-582 EPAAHGGRTKR
+582 